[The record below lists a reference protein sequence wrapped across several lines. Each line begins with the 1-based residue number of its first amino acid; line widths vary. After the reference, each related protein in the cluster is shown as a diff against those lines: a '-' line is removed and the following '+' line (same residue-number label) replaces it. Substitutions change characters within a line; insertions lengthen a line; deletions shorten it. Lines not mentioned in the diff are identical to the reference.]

1 VRDRVLTGGIE
12 VKAGE
17 GIGEGRQRDGH
28 HIGKRIFIC
37 LFFFSVNGVVALL
50 ERPIPFS
57 LLFSGAEIRSNWQG
71 N

>member
-1 VRDRVLTGGIE
+1 MRDRVLTEGME

-28 HIGKRIFIC
+28 HIGKRIFM
-37 LFFFSVNGVVALL
+37 SVIGVVALL

-57 LLFSGAEIRSNWQG
+57 LLFSGAEIRSSWLG